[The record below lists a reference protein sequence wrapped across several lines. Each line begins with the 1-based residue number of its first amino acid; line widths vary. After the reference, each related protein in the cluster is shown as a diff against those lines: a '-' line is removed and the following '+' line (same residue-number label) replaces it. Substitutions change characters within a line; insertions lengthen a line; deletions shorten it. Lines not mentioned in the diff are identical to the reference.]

1 MIFLAG
7 LRYLT
12 QSINDTHL
20 FYEQTMRSLIQAS
33 DTVFSNPSAYKGTV
47 KPGWSDYVAE
57 LYNAHKEVARLWR
70 NAGKP
75 RNGDLFELRR
85 VSKARYKYALRF
97 IKRNEADMRK
107 ESLGNKL
114 ADSDS
119 RDFWKEIKGVNNA
132 KMPLPTSIEG
142 VTGESNIASLWRDHY
157 KYNSVFNSTDGGCYS
172 ANFSKCKDAYDIY
185 RFYQMK

>member
-1 MIFLAG
+1 
-7 LRYLT
+7 
-12 QSINDTHL
+12 
-20 FYEQTMRSLIQAS
+20 MRSLIQAS
-33 DTVFSNPSAYKGTV
+33 DTVFSNPPAYKGTI

-57 LYNAHKEVARLWR
+57 VYNEHKDVARLWC

-119 RDFWKEIKGVNNA
+119 REFWKGIKGVSNA

-142 VTGESNIASLWRDHY
+142 VTGESNIASVWRDH
-157 KYNSVFNSTDGGCYS
+157 YNSVFNSTDGGCYIP
-172 ANFSKCKDAYDIY
+172 NFSKCNDFMKIY
-185 RFYQMK
+185 WFYQMK

>member
-1 MIFLAG
+1 
-7 LRYLT
+7 
-12 QSINDTHL
+12 
-20 FYEQTMRSLIQAS
+20 MRSLIQAS
-33 DTVFSNPSAYKGTV
+33 DTVFSNPPAYKGTI
-47 KPGWSDYVAE
+47 KPGSSDYVAE
-57 LYNAHKEVARLWR
+57 LYNAHKDVARLWC

-119 RDFWKEIKGVNNA
+119 RDFWKEIKGVGNA
-132 KMPLPTSIEG
+132 KMPLPTYYIEG
-142 VTGESNIASLWRDHY
+142 VTGESNIGSSLAAEGVNLAREYPQWVFGDYASQDRPHQESD
-157 KYNSVFNSTDGGCYS
+157 
-172 ANFSKCKDAYDIY
+172 
-185 RFYQMK
+185 

>member
-1 MIFLAG
+1 M
-7 LRYLT
+7 
-12 QSINDTHL
+12 
-20 FYEQTMRSLIQAS
+20 
-33 DTVFSNPSAYKGTV
+33 
-47 KPGWSDYVAE
+47 SDYVAE

-119 RDFWKEIKGVNNA
+119 WDFWKEIKGVNNA

-157 KYNSVFNSTDGGCYS
+157 NMG
-172 ANFSKCKDAYDIY
+172 DATQLTFLNARMLMMIY
-185 RFYQMK
+185 RFYQMKLRKL

>member
-1 MIFLAG
+1 MSHDLLSRIEIPDAVHC
-7 LRYLT
+7 T
-12 QSINDTHL
+12 DVNCCDTSHINDTNL
-20 FYEQTMRSLIQAS
+20 FYEQTMRSLLQAS
-33 DTVFSNPSAYKGTV
+33 DTVFSNPPAYKGTI

-57 LYNAHKEVARLWR
+57 LYNAHKDVARLWC

-119 RDFWKEIKGVNNA
+119 REFWKEIKGVSNA
-132 KMPLPTSIEG
+132 
-142 VTGESNIASLWRDHY
+142 
-157 KYNSVFNSTDGGCYS
+157 
-172 ANFSKCKDAYDIY
+172 
-185 RFYQMK
+185 